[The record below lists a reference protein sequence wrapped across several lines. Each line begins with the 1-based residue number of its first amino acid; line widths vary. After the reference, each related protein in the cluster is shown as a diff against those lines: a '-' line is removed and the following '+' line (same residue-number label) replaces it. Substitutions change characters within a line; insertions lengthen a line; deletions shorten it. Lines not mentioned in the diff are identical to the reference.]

1 MDSTDVKTKL
11 IEVLQLV
18 QTISGEACPAITDG
32 TRPAE
37 ELPKFTS
44 KVWPVAAGLLGQAL
58 GKAIPCEANIFVDEQ
73 TKKPLAIGETVM
85 LVMKLLAELEEVP
98 AK

>member
-1 MDSTDVKTKL
+1 MDSNDVKTKL

-32 TRPAE
+32 TRPTE
-37 ELPKFTS
+37 DLPQFTS

-58 GKAIPCEANIFVDEQ
+58 GKPIPCEANIFVDEL

-85 LVMKLLAELEEVP
+85 LVMKMLKNEEEVP